1 MRVLLVDDHDG
12 VRATTAA
19 MLEDLGH
26 RVTEASEGEALLAGL
41 AKQPDGYDLLI
52 TDYAMPHVS
61 GADVIRRAREI
72 MPLLPAIIVT
82 GYAELDS
89 IARRPE
95 DVHVLAKPFTADQL
109 ARAIAAALPARPAL
123 ERAAAE

>member
-1 MRVLLVDDHDG
+1 
-12 VRATTAA
+12 
-19 MLEDLGH
+19 
-26 RVTEASEGEALLAGL
+26 
-41 AKQPDGYDLLI
+41 
-52 TDYAMPHVS
+52 MPHVS